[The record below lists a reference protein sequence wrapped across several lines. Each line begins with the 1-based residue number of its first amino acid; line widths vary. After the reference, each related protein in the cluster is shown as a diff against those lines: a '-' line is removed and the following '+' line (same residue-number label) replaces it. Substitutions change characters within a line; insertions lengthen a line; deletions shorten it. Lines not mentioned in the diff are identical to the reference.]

1 MTLVSCSLKK
11 NQPSEGSQGV
21 LQEYISESFHIKN
34 VADRDRLLNLLTGLS
49 KTRLAAWS
57 TEQFM
62 QAFVEN
68 KREFVKLV
76 ILEKKK
82 LSSTEEN
89 ITYELI
95 YLDYGRSQRKQ
106 GIQVTNKKLCHVVNQ
121 QGKWLISE
129 MHNIKELVEYRN
141 EMTFPY

>member
-1 MTLVSCSLKK
+1 MTLVSCSIKK
-11 NQPSEGSQGV
+11 NQPVEGAQGA

-34 VADRDRLLNLLTGLS
+34 VGDRDRLLNLLTGMS

-57 TEQFM
+57 PEQFM
-62 QAFVEN
+62 QAFFEN
-68 KREFVKLV
+68 KREFVKLL

-89 ITYELI
+89 ITYELTYI
-95 YLDYGRSQRKQ
+95 DYGRVQ
-106 GIQVTNKKLCHVVNQ
+106 GGQGVQVTNKKLCHVVNQ

-129 MHNIKELVEYRN
+129 MHNIKELVEYKN